1 MTVVQTNA
9 ERPARVRPGL
19 FERFSSMSKVDLLT
33 RILVVAATLALLA
46 YILLPVYW
54 MVKSSFQTNGE
65 IRALPPAWI
74 PQDWTWQPYFNAN
87 RLIPLWRYVMNSLF
101 VSGTAAL
108 LSTIIACSAA
118 YVLGRFRFPGAT
130 LILGLILLTNLIPA
144 ITRVFPIYFFIQ
156 NLNLLNSY
164 VGLIFA
170 YVGFSLPFAVLMLR
184 GYFETAAPAELEEA
198 AMIDGCGHFEAF
210 WRVILPVCLPGIAAV
225 AIFTFLNAWNDFLWA
240 SLLLNQG
247 EMKTIQVGIGDFA
260 QEGGSVQYV
269 NAYMAACV
277 VATVP
282 ALVVFVFVQR
292 WLVGGLTAGSV
303 KT

>member
-1 MTVVQTNA
+1 MMTIA
-9 ERPARVRPGL
+9 HPAVAPAGSTWLKRIAA
-19 FERFSSMSKVDLLT
+19 MNKVDLLT
-33 RILVVAATLALLA
+33 RVVVIAATLVLLA

-54 MVKSSFQTNGE
+54 MLKSSFQTNGE
-65 IRALPPAWI
+65 IRALPPAWV
-74 PQDWTWQPYFNAN
+74 PETWTMQPYINAN
-87 RLIPLWRYVMNSLF
+87 RLIPMWRYVLNSLF
-101 VSGTAAL
+101 VSGTAAVIA
-108 LSTIIACSAA
+108 TVIACSAA

-156 NLNLLNSY
+156 DLGLLNSY

-184 GYFETAAPAELEEA
+184 GYFESAAPPELEEA
-198 AMIDGCGHFEAF
+198 ALVDGCSHFEAF
-210 WRVILPVCLPGIAAV
+210 WRIILPVCLPGVAAV
-225 AIFTFLNAWNDFLWA
+225 GIFTFLNAWNDFLWA

-282 ALVVFVFVQR
+282 ALVVFIFAQR

>member
-1 MTVVQTNA
+1 MTLAIPT
-9 ERPARVRPGL
+9 PAARPGFL
-19 FERFSSMSKVDLLT
+19 QRLGAMSKADLAT
-33 RILVVAATLALLA
+33 RILVVAVTVALLF

-54 MVKSSFQTNGE
+54 MLKSSFQPNTE
-65 IRALPPAWI
+65 IRVLPPVWF
-74 PQDWTWQPYFNAN
+74 PQEWTLQPYVNAN
-87 RLIPLWRYVMNSLF
+87 RLIPMWRYVANSLF
-101 VSGTAAL
+101 VSVTAAGIA
-108 LSTIIACSAA
+108 TIIACSAA
-118 YVLGRFRFPGAT
+118 YVLARFRFPGAT
-130 LILGLILLTNLIPA
+130 FILGLILLTNLIPA

-156 NLNLLNSY
+156 NMGLLNSY

-184 GYFETAAPAELEEA
+184 GYFETAAPPELEEA
-198 AMIDGCGHFEAF
+198 ALIDGCGYFEAF

-260 QEGGSVQYV
+260 QEGGGVQYV
-269 NAYMAACV
+269 NAFMAACV
-277 VATVP
+277 VATIP